1 MRVLVVGGGII
12 GTTAAVRLK
21 IRYPEA
27 EVNCEAQAKGRQG
40 MVSKRSIKA
49 TERP

>member
-27 EVNCEAQAKGRQG
+27 EVKL
-40 MVSKRSIKA
+40 I
-49 TERP
+49 

>member
-27 EVNCEAQAKGRQG
+27 EVNCESQVKSSADLSYIELTRAN
-40 MVSKRSIKA
+40 SS
-49 TERP
+49 

>member
-1 MRVLVVGGGII
+1 MHRVVRMRVLVVGGGII

-27 EVNCEAQAKGRQG
+27 EVNL
-40 MVSKRSIKA
+40 
-49 TERP
+49 